1 MSLFKK
7 PKKSQM
13 VEQVINEWISIVNAH
28 EDFLEYLGAKY
39 NLDIMTEW
47 KQFIAEWTKENWQ

>member
-7 PKKSQM
+7 SKQAQM
-13 VEQVINEWISIVNAH
+13 LEQVINEWASIVNAH

-39 NLDIMTEW
+39 NIDIIKEW
-47 KQFIAEWTKENWQ
+47 KKFIDNWSKENLQ

>member
-7 PKKSQM
+7 SKTAQM
-13 VEQVINEWISIVNAH
+13 IDQIINEWASLVNAH

>member
-1 MSLFKK
+1 MSLFKRTK
-7 PKKSQM
+7 TAQM
-13 VEQVINEWISIVNAH
+13 IEQIINEWASLVNAH

-47 KQFIAEWTKENWQ
+47 KQFISKWTKENWQ

>member
-7 PKKSQM
+7 SKQAQM
-13 VEQVINEWISIVNAH
+13 LEQVINEWVSIVNAH

-39 NLDIMTEW
+39 NIDIIKEW
-47 KQFIAEWTKENWQ
+47 KKFIDNWSKENLQ

>member
-7 PKKSQM
+7 SKNAQILD
-13 VEQVINEWISIVNAH
+13 QIINEWASIVNAH
-28 EDFLEYLGAKY
+28 EDFLEYLGHKY